1 MRRPALSV
9 YSACDNK
16 CYKCDIIDA
25 LSECGEET
33 GMGEFTGGENGVPAA
48 PTRKFTFLLVPEFSM
63 MAFTAAIEP
72 LRAANRT
79 AGRTL
84 YSWRVATLDGGQVK
98 ASNGVSVVA
107 DGSLADVAKGG
118 VLLVCA
124 GLSAADHASP
134 ALLNALRLQA
144 RHTESLGGVCT
155 GSIIL
160 AEAGLL
166 GGYRCTVHWEDLV
179 SFAENFPELEIT
191 SRLYEIDRDR
201 VTCSGGTAP
210 LDMMIHFI
218 ALDHGRELAVGV
230 AELMVHHFAREAHE
244 PQRLSIL
251 ERTGVRHPKLLQ
263 AIALM
268 EEAIEHPAPLD
279 RIAEGAGLS
288 PRQMERLFAMH
299 FEKTPSRYY
308 LGLRLAR
315 ARHLL
320 GHTALPVVQV
330 ALATGFASPAHFT
343 KCYREAFGNTPSAER
358 QAPVKDRLPIDDR
371 VA

>member
-1 MRRPALSV
+1 
-9 YSACDNK
+9 
-16 CYKCDIIDA
+16 
-25 LSECGEET
+25 
-33 GMGEFTGGENGVPAA
+33 MGEAADRGNGVPTA

-63 MAFTAAIEP
+63 IAFTAAIEP
-72 LRAANRT
+72 LRAANRVSGQ
-79 AGRTL
+79 AL
-84 YSWRVATLDGGQVK
+84 YSWRVATLDGSEVK

-107 DGSLADVAKGG
+107 DGALAQVAEGG

-124 GLSAADHASP
+124 GLSASDHADP
-134 ALLNALRLQA
+134 ELLKALRLQA
-144 RHTESLGGVCT
+144 RRSDALGGVCT

-160 AEAGLL
+160 ARAGLL
-166 GGYRCTVHWEDLV
+166 AGYRCTIHWEDLV
-179 SFAENFPELEIT
+179 SFSENFPDLEIT

-218 ALDHGRELAVGV
+218 ALDHGRELATGV

-268 EEAIEHPAPLD
+268 EEAIELPVSLD
-279 RIAEGAGLS
+279 RIADGAGLS
-288 PRQMERLFAMH
+288 ARQMERLFRMH
-299 FEKTPSRYY
+299 FEETPSRYY

-320 GHTALPVVQV
+320 THTALPVVQV

-343 KCYREAFGNTPSAER
+343 KCYREAFGNTPTAER
-358 QAPVKDRLPIDDR
+358 QAPVKARL
-371 VA
+371 ALAQAKG

>member
-1 MRRPALSV
+1 
-9 YSACDNK
+9 
-16 CYKCDIIDA
+16 
-25 LSECGEET
+25 
-33 GMGEFTGGENGVPAA
+33 MGEAADCGNGVSAT

-63 MAFTAAIEP
+63 IAFTAAIEP
-72 LRAANRT
+72 LRAANRVS
-79 AGRTL
+79 GRSL

-98 ASNGVSVVA
+98 ASNGVSVIA
-107 DGSLADVAKGG
+107 DGALADVAEGG

-124 GLSAADHASP
+124 GLSANDHAAP
-134 ALLNALRLQA
+134 DLLKALRLQA
-144 RHTESLGGVCT
+144 RRSDALGGVCT

-160 AEAGLL
+160 ARAGLL
-166 GGYRCTVHWEDLV
+166 DGYRCTVHWEDLV
-179 SFAENFPELEIT
+179 SFAENFSKLEIT

-218 ALDHGRELAVGV
+218 ALDHGRALATGV

-251 ERTGVRHPKLLQ
+251 ERTGVRHPKLLK

-268 EEAIEHPAPLD
+268 EEAIELPVSLD

-288 PRQMERLFAMH
+288 ARQMERLFRMH
-299 FEKTPSRYY
+299 FEETPSRYY
-308 LGLRLAR
+308 LRLRLAR

-320 GHTALPVVQV
+320 THTALPVVQV

-358 QAPVKDRLPIDDR
+358 QAPVKARLALGQAKI
-371 VA
+371 

>member
-1 MRRPALSV
+1 
-9 YSACDNK
+9 
-16 CYKCDIIDA
+16 
-25 LSECGEET
+25 
-33 GMGEFTGGENGVPAA
+33 MGEAAESGRGVPGA
-48 PTRKFTFLLVPEFSM
+48 PVRNFTFLLVPEFSM
-63 MAFTAAIEP
+63 IAFTAAIEP
-72 LRAANRT
+72 LRAANRVS
-79 AGRTL
+79 GQPL
-84 YSWRVATLDGGQVK
+84 YTWRVATLDGYEAR

-107 DGSLADVAKGG
+107 DGAVADVAEGG

-124 GLSAADHASP
+124 GLSANDHADP
-134 ALLNALRLQA
+134 KLLKALRLQA
-144 RHTESLGGVCT
+144 RHSDALGGVCT

-160 AEAGLL
+160 ARAGLL
-166 GGYRCTVHWEDLV
+166 DGYRCTVHWEDLV
-179 SFAENFPELEIT
+179 SFTENFPELEVT

-218 ALDHGRELAVGV
+218 ALDHGRELATGV

-268 EEAIEHPAPLD
+268 EEAIELPVSLD

-288 PRQMERLFAMH
+288 ARQMERLFRMH
-299 FEKTPSRYY
+299 FQETPSRYY

-320 GHTALPVVQV
+320 THTALPVVQV

-358 QAPVKDRLPIDDR
+358 QAPVKARLALAR
-371 VA
+371 AKA

>member
-1 MRRPALSV
+1 MVKSQDIANDIAPAR
-9 YSACDNK
+9 N
-16 CYKCDIIDA
+16 
-25 LSECGEET
+25 
-33 GMGEFTGGENGVPAA
+33 
-48 PTRKFTFLLVPEFSM
+48 FTFLLVPEFSM
-63 MAFTAAIEP
+63 IAFTAAIEP
-72 LRAANRT
+72 LRGANRE
-79 AGRTL
+79 AGRQL
-84 YSWRVATLDGGQVK
+84 YSWNVATLDGGEVK

-107 DGSLADVAKGG
+107 DRAIKDIAAGG
-118 VLLVCA
+118 ILLVCA
-124 GLSAADHASP
+124 GLSADKHADP
-134 ALLNALRLQA
+134 EILNALRLQA
-144 RHTESLGGVCT
+144 RRCEALGGVCT
-155 GSIIL
+155 GSIVL
-160 AEAGLL
+160 ARAGLL
-166 GGYRCTVHWEDLV
+166 DGYRCTVHWEDLV
-179 SFAENFPELEIT
+179 SFSENFPELEIT

-218 ALDHGRELAVGV
+218 ALDHGRELATGV

-268 EEAIEHPAPLD
+268 EEAIELPVTLD
-279 RIAEGAGLS
+279 QIAEGAGLS
-288 PRQMERLFAMH
+288 PRQMERLFQMH
-299 FEKTPSRYY
+299 FQKTPSRYY

-330 ALATGFASPAHFT
+330 ALATGFVSPAHFT

-358 QAPVKDRLPIDDR
+358 QAPVKARL
-371 VA
+371 ALGKTSS

>member
-1 MRRPALSV
+1 
-9 YSACDNK
+9 
-16 CYKCDIIDA
+16 
-25 LSECGEET
+25 
-33 GMGEFTGGENGVPAA
+33 MGEAADGGNGVPIA
-48 PTRKFTFLLVPEFSM
+48 PTRKFTFLLIPEFSM

-72 LRAANRT
+72 LRAANLVASRP
-79 AGRTL
+79 L
-84 YSWRVATLDGGQVK
+84 YSWHVASLDGSPVK
-98 ASNGVSVVA
+98 ASNGVNVMPDSPLAEVVE
-107 DGSLADVAKGG
+107 GG

-124 GLSAADHASP
+124 GLSANNHTPPD
-134 ALLNALRLQA
+134 LLKALRMQA
-144 RHTESLGGVCT
+144 RRSEALGGVCT

-160 AEAGLL
+160 ARAGLL
-166 GGYRCTVHWEDLV
+166 DGYRCTVHWEDLV
-179 SFAENFPELEIT
+179 SFSENFPQLELT

-218 ALDHGRELAVGV
+218 ALDHGRELATGV

-268 EEAIEHPAPLD
+268 EAAIEQPVSVD

-288 PRQMERLFAMH
+288 PRQMERLFQMH
-299 FEKTPSRYY
+299 FQKTPSRYY

-320 GHTALPVVQV
+320 GHTPLPVVQI

-358 QAPVKDRLPIDDR
+358 QPPVKERLALDKTN
-371 VA
+371 A

>member
-1 MRRPALSV
+1 
-9 YSACDNK
+9 
-16 CYKCDIIDA
+16 
-25 LSECGEET
+25 
-33 GMGEFTGGENGVPAA
+33 MGEAANCGNGVSTA

-63 MAFTAAIEP
+63 IAFTAAIEP
-72 LRAANRT
+72 LRAANRVS
-79 AGRTL
+79 GRSL
-84 YSWRVATLDGGQVK
+84 YSWRVATLDGGEVK

-107 DGSLADVAKGG
+107 DGALADVAEGG

-124 GLSAADHASP
+124 GLSANDHADP
-134 ALLNALRLQA
+134 ELLQALRMQA
-144 RHTESLGGVCT
+144 RRSDALGGVCT

-160 AEAGLL
+160 ARAGLL
-166 GGYRCTVHWEDLV
+166 DDYRCTVHWEDLV
-179 SFAENFPELEIT
+179 SFAENFPKLEIT

-201 VTCSGGTAP
+201 ITCSGGTAP

-218 ALDHGRELAVGV
+218 ALDHGRELATGV

-251 ERTGVRHPKLLQ
+251 ERTGVRHPKLLR

-268 EEAIEHPAPLD
+268 EEAIELPVSLE

-288 PRQMERLFAMH
+288 ARQMERLFRMH
-299 FEKTPSRYY
+299 FEETPSRYY

-320 GHTALPVVQV
+320 THTALSVVQV

-358 QAPVKDRLPIDDR
+358 QAPVKARLALAR
-371 VA
+371 AKA

>member
-1 MRRPALSV
+1 MG
-9 YSACDNK
+9 
-16 CYKCDIIDA
+16 DA
-25 LSECGEET
+25 TE
-33 GMGEFTGGENGVPAA
+33 GGEGAITTL
-48 PTRKFTFLLVPEFSM
+48 TRKFTFLLVPEFSM

-72 LRAANRT
+72 LRAANRV
-79 AGRTL
+79 AGQPL
-84 YSWRVATLDGGQVK
+84 YSWRVATLDGSEVK

-107 DGSLADVAKGG
+107 DGPLAEVFEGG

-124 GLSAADHASP
+124 GLSANDHADP
-134 ALLNALRLQA
+134 ALLKSLRLQA
-144 RHTESLGGVCT
+144 RRTDALGGVCT

-160 AEAGLL
+160 ARAGLL
-166 GGYRCTVHWEDLV
+166 DNYRCTVHWEDLV
-179 SFAENFPELEIT
+179 SFTENFPDLDVT

-218 ALDHGRELAVGV
+218 ALDHGRELATGV

-268 EEAIEHPAPLD
+268 EEAIEQPVSVDL
-279 RIAEGAGLS
+279 IADGAGLS
-288 PRQMERLFAMH
+288 PRQMERLFRMH
-299 FEKTPSRYY
+299 FQKTPSRYY

-358 QAPVKDRLPIDDR
+358 QAPVKARLASSK
-371 VA
+371 VSG